1 MNNSETD
8 KIINELFNQNKI
20 EDLKNFINQRSCLNT
35 STQILTY
42 IFYFLQ
48 TAGVFSVSL
57 GQAYS
62 NNYMIWGGIAS
73 NSLASFIYI
82 VINSNSKINSQLMQN
97 IQQIFEGN
105 YVDEGTIQAI
115 SRKNSSSKITST
127 EV

>member
-20 EDLKNFINQRSCLNT
+20 EDLKNFIKQRSCLNT